1 MSSYSLSRS
10 VTVAATPERI
20 RPLIT
25 QFPQWRRWSPFEQ
38 SDPDL
43 KRDYRGA
50 EEGVG
55 AVYEW
60 SGNAKAGAGVMTI
73 TAATANKVDIHLRF
87 LRPFKAESQHRFDLA
102 PSGATTNVT
111 WTMSGEQRGLMGL
124 VMKLFMPVE
133 KVMGPQFEKG
143 LASLKQAAES

>member
-1 MSSYSLSRS
+1 MGSYSLSRS
-10 VTVAATPERI
+10 VTVAAPPERI

-25 QFPQWRRWSPFEQ
+25 KFPQWRRWSPFEE

-73 TAATANKVDIHLRF
+73 TEATETRVDIHLRF
-87 LRPFKAESQHRFDLA
+87 LRPFKSESRHRFDLA
-102 PSGATTNVT
+102 PSDGTTTVT
-111 WTMSGEQRGLMGL
+111 WTMSGEQKGIMGL
-124 VMKLFMPVE
+124 AMKLFMPME

-143 LASLKQAAES
+143 LAALKEAAES